1 MTNGD
6 WNNAHRA
13 WLGMLLT
20 APGAEALLLLL
31 HAGGQDIPFRL
42 PGPAGQTWRTL
53 LDTADRDFTGP
64 AAPHPATG
72 SVLLR
77 HRSLLLLQAG
87 TVDD

>member
-42 PGPAGQTWRTL
+42 PGPAGQTSRARARRQSWNSVRWRNGKG
-53 LDTADRDFTGP
+53 R
-64 AAPHPATG
+64 
-72 SVLLR
+72 
-77 HRSLLLLQAG
+77 
-87 TVDD
+87 